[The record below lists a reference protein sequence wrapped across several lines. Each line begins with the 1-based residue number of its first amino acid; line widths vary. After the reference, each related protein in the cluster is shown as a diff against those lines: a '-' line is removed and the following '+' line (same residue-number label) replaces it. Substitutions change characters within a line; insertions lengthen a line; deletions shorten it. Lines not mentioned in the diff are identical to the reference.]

1 MSNSSDSA
9 RPGDKRRAPR
19 YDFIATAELR
29 DSVNEIRLSGRVTE
43 MSRKGCYVDTLNTL
57 PVGTV
62 LSLEVSCDRGK
73 FVAKGTIIYA
83 HPGIGMGIA
92 FLDSTEEQLM
102 VLDSWLSVLPSTTA
116 P

>member
-1 MSNSSDSA
+1 MNNFTDSS
-9 RPGDKRRAPR
+9 GHKRREVPR
-19 YDFIATAELR
+19 YDFIATAKLK
-29 DSVNEIRLSGRVTE
+29 DPVNEIRLSGRVTE

-73 FVAKGTIIYA
+73 FVAKGTIVYT

-92 FLDSTEEQLM
+92 FVDSTEEQLM
-102 VLDSWLSVLPSTTA
+102 VLDSWLSALPTTTA
-116 P
+116 L